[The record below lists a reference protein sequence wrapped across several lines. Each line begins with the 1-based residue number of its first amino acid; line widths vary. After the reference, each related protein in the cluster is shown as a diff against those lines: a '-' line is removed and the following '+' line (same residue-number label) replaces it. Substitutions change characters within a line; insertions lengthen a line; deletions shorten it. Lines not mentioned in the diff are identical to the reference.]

1 MSLGRTDPAFFR
13 QHNCHWINAEQFRFR
28 KCLRFCTLNQWRTP
42 CITMLQRHF
51 QQFFSQQVFQFAGR
65 FQDGLQ
71 LSALFCQF
79 ILLTADL
86 HLFKTCQLAQAGIK
100 DVIGLV
106 FTESKALH
114 QDFFRLIFRAYDV
127 DDFVKVQ
134 ESNQQ
139 TFQQVQALLKSPDT
153 QKQLT
158 ELSLEVVG
166 GSAADF
172 VSFARKESGDY
183 AKFVK
188 DFNIT
193 PQ

>member
-1 MSLGRTDPAFFR
+1 MSVRAPMSATSMHAAVRSAHGSFVSQPVIA
-13 QHNCHWINAEQFRFR
+13 
-28 KCLRFCTLNQWRTP
+28 KLN
-42 CITMLQRHF
+42 
-51 QQFFSQQVFQFAGR
+51 
-65 FQDGLQ
+65 
-71 LSALFCQF
+71 
-79 ILLTADL
+79 
-86 HLFKTCQLAQAGIK
+86 
-100 DVIGLV
+100 
-106 FTESKALH
+106 E
-114 QDFFRLIFRAYDV
+114 
-127 DDFVKVQ
+127 
-134 ESNQQ
+134 
-139 TFQQVQALLKSPDT
+139 QVQALLKSPDT